1 LHWVRPNHLDR
12 QSKKATFLSQRGG
25 TDAANIFGR
34 GAAVVVACNNR
45 RPSCGIGHRG
55 RAWIRR
61 ATKAARKNANAI
73 GASGERQVS
82 QGGVGKAGR
91 SSRDG
96 TRSSAGTGSAQGDNR
111 HWPTDNGPS
120 PCWFAIVAER
130 AAGRTTHAGSRMV
143 ATAQTAHWRD
153 CSANAAG
160 RLVPPTGRR
169 GGRSDL
175 RQHPSGKDRSS
186 GPGREEKGGAG
197 HV

>member
-1 LHWVRPNHLDR
+1 MMVRVMEAVGENKLFSRPQHFRVKATKLRALHWVRPNHLDR

-73 GASGERQVS
+73 GASGERQGS
-82 QGGVGKAGR
+82 QGGLGKAGR

-96 TRSSAGTGSAQGDNR
+96 TR
-111 HWPTDNGPS
+111 
-120 PCWFAIVAER
+120 
-130 AAGRTTHAGSRMV
+130 
-143 ATAQTAHWRD
+143 
-153 CSANAAG
+153 
-160 RLVPPTGRR
+160 
-169 GGRSDL
+169 
-175 RQHPSGKDRSS
+175 
-186 GPGREEKGGAG
+186 
-197 HV
+197 